1 MACLDQL
8 FDFVLEGR
16 TFPCYMTMTTMV
28 PAVLTPVGILGRYT
42 PHWFLNEVGTQSFL
56 KDARLAGIEWCV
68 LCEPLHS
75 GHVPVSWGVGRPVAP
90 SPLALLISRI
100 LSQFFYLHKLSN
112 PSAKIVHV
120 GRRLHGQTICERPQ
134 PKHCD
139 QICHCYFR

>member
-1 MACLDQL
+1 MRVWPVLSGVYFVNLCIPDMSLYHGGLD
-8 FDFVLEGR
+8 DR
-16 TFPCYMTMTTMV
+16 SP
-28 PAVLTPVGILGRYT
+28 
-42 PHWFLNEVGTQSFL
+42 
-56 KDARLAGIEWCV
+56 
-68 LCEPLHS
+68 
-75 GHVPVSWGVGRPVAP
+75 P